1 MEKVSSSGFIERNI
15 PKKKKRKL
23 SRLGKL
29 TFLLAFLVVFTIC
42 CLVLT
47 SKIKSVKVIGNELVS
62 DKYILNALSIK
73 EDEPLYSCYNFIKI
87 AKVKKD
93 DLIEDIDVKV
103 KKDRTVV
110 ITIKENRI
118 IGQREKNGNIQLI
131 LSTGKVIDYKEES
144 LNNLV
149 LLPSFIDIDD
159 EKTIKIAEKLALID
173 NDNLFRIS
181 EVHDLSFT
189 YDYDMVKLVMDEG
202 NYIYSSLEG
211 LTYVKNY
218 LQIITNDQNES
229 NKCILIMEQYN
240 KALKTDCSQLEKYQV
255 EQNKED

>member
-29 TFLLAFLVVFTIC
+29 TFLLAFLVIFTIC
-42 CLVLT
+42 CLIFT
-47 SKIKSVKVIGNELVS
+47 SKIKNVKVIGNELVS
-62 DKYILNALSIK
+62 EKYILNALSIN
-73 EDEPLYSCYNFIKI
+73 EDEPLYRCYNFIKI
-87 AKVKKD
+87 MQVKKD
-93 DLIEDIDVKV
+93 VLIEDIDIKV
-103 KKDRTVV
+103 KGDRTVV
-110 ITIKENRI
+110 IKIKENKI
-118 IGQREKNGNIQLI
+118 IGQREKDGNTQLI
-131 LSTGKVIDYKEES
+131 LSTGKIIDYKEGS
-144 LNNLV
+144 INNLV
-149 LLPSFIDIDD
+149 LLPCFIDIDD
-159 EKTIKIAEKLALID
+159 DKTIKIAEKLALID

-218 LQIITNDQNES
+218 LKIITNDQNED

-255 EQNKED
+255 EQNKEE

>member
-1 MEKVSSSGFIERNI
+1 M
-15 PKKKKRKL
+15 
-23 SRLGKL
+23 
-29 TFLLAFLVVFTIC
+29 
-42 CLVLT
+42 
-47 SKIKSVKVIGNELVS
+47 
-62 DKYILNALSIK
+62 
-73 EDEPLYSCYNFIKI
+73 
-87 AKVKKD
+87 
-93 DLIEDIDVKV
+93 
-103 KKDRTVV
+103 
-110 ITIKENRI
+110 
-118 IGQREKNGNIQLI
+118 
-131 LSTGKVIDYKEES
+131 
-144 LNNLV
+144 
-149 LLPSFIDIDD
+149 
-159 EKTIKIAEKLALID
+159 ALID